1 MSGDD
6 NTRPL
11 TSTHYFYLFYR
22 NAESSSTTQARK
34 DQMIYVFQCAATDL
48 HYIYTCTFIVLKI
61 VWHGIEKKFQRHML
75 HVSSDSVRSET
86 NYPGHCQ

>member
-11 TSTHYFYLFYR
+11 TSTHYFYFFYR
-22 NAESSSTTQARK
+22 NAESPSTTQARK

-48 HYIYTCTFIVLKI
+48 HYIYMHIYSIKNSMA
-61 VWHGIEKKFQRHML
+61 R
-75 HVSSDSVRSET
+75 
-86 NYPGHCQ
+86 Y